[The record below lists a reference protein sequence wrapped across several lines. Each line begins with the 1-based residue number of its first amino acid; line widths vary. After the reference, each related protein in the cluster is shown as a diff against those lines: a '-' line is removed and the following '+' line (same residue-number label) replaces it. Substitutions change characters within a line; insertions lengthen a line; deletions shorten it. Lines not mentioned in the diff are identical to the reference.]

1 MEIDNGHNYMRQKD
15 IDKLTTQQTITKIQQ
30 YFESKIDKRMMNAN
44 SNFDIDLQY
53 GKVYEKALALIL
65 QDRKLEVKTER
76 DTWKKTG
83 NIAIELHNHNKGCP
97 SGLAVTK
104 ADYWATILVDNF
116 KLYSIHILP
125 VDYLKRRVKE
135 IIASGK
141 GRITRGGDFKSSEL
155 ALIPIKEIFGH
166 ASNN

>member
-1 MEIDNGHNYMRQKD
+1 MDIDNGHNYMTKKD
-15 IDKLTTQQTITKIQQ
+15 ITKLTTQQTIAKIQQ

-65 QDRKLEVKTER
+65 QDSKLEVKTER

-83 NIAIELHNHNKGCP
+83 NIAIELYNHNKSKP
-97 SGLAVTK
+97 SGLSVTK
-104 ADYWATILVDNF
+104 ADYWVTILVDNF

-135 IIASGK
+135 IVSSNK
-141 GRITRGGDFKSSEL
+141 GRVTRGGDFKSSEL
-155 ALIPIKEIFGH
+155 ALIPIKEIFGY
-166 ASNN
+166 APNN